1 MGQILKILLF
11 LLVLLVAL
19 IILVMVVPLLWI
31 FLKEVGGLF
40 GGITLVAEGQFGWF
54 LLTLVI
60 IAFIIWLW
68 SRD

>member
-31 FLKEVGGLF
+31 FLKEVGGFF
-40 GGITLVAEGQFGWF
+40 GDITLVADGQFGWF
-54 LLTLVI
+54 VLAIASIVLILWLL
-60 IAFIIWLW
+60 

>member
-40 GGITLVAEGQFGWF
+40 GGITLVAEGQEGWF
-54 LLTLVI
+54 VLALVI
-60 IAFIIWLW
+60 FAFIIWLW
-68 SRD
+68 AQD